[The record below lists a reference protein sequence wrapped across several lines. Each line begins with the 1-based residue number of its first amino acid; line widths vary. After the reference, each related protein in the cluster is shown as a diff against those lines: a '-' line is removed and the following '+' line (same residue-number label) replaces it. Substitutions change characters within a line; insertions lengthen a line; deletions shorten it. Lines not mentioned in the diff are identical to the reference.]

1 MKIITEVYLS
11 SLKDEMYLYID
22 KKRGLKAVPEELLAI
37 FGEPKPVFTFLLTPE
52 KKLARAEASTIC
64 KQLMTQGFYLQM
76 PPAREVYLLD
86 LYRAPTEARY

>member
-22 KKRGLKAVPEELLAI
+22 KKRGLSIVPEALMAV
-37 FGEPKPVFTFLLTPE
+37 FGKPKPVFTFLMTPE
-52 KKLARAEASTIC
+52 KKLARAKASTIC
-64 KQLMTQGFYLQM
+64 KQLNTQGFYLQM
-76 PPAREVYLLD
+76 PPAREDYLLD